1 MLRVTLFVLSLSL
14 SIYLS
19 LLKKAYHRFTR
30 LQSYSEASSSSDNM
44 PPSGADTAAAAR
56 SIMSRLIE
64 FAKRASHSQCGANA
78 AEQSGTLLYGLG
90 VSQVMVVYVPLVDNH
105 DEDEMAAKFFMA
117 CECDC
122 YGFGGGARQP
132 KHPDR
137 RPLANKGTPEYEAN
151 GNVDKSGKKAN
162 L

>member
-1 MLRVTLFVLSLSL
+1 
-14 SIYLS
+14 
-19 LLKKAYHRFTR
+19 
-30 LQSYSEASSSSDNM
+30 
-44 PPSGADTAAAAR
+44 
-56 SIMSRLIE
+56 MSRLIE
-64 FAKRASHSQCGANA
+64 FVKRASHSQCGANA
-78 AEQSGTLLYGLG
+78 ADQRGTLLYGLG

-122 YGFGGGARQP
+122 YGFGGGATQP

-151 GNVDKSGKKAN
+151 GNADKSGKKAN
-162 L
+162 LQIDSSSIQCQVISAEGSDPVPHAKGCLLPLRPGTHEWPEVCQQAHLSPQVEAR